1 MWVPGNR
8 WVWFF
13 VLVYILI
20 FQANLAEF
28 ERFWMRQVKNRK
40 ADHIL
45 NTLSYQF
52 MNISFFSL
60 LSTYL
65 SWGNV
70 QCQYIPSGYIE
81 YFCGYLNKNSH
92 TGSYIWTL
100 NHHGVE
106 LFERVRQIMRC
117 VLVRK
122 ACHWERALQFQKCM
136 LSQVCLSVCLSVS
149 LFLSLCL
156 SVSVCLCVY
165 LSLPLSLSICLS
177 LHCFSLMFQIP
188 VFLNYILTYWSLALL
203 WSTLSF
209 QIVAYFSRLDLCFVR
224 VQEIA
229 TYSDTSLSQVLIIDQ
244 YTFQARVKIE
254 IFDPGKSS
262 EPVFYGKK
270 NQQTAAFAT
279 YLYLNKAAQ
288 SHI

>member
-1 MWVPGNR
+1 MSNVSTFQ
-8 WVWFF
+8 V
-13 VLVYILI
+13 VILNI
-20 FQANLAEF
+20 SVDIWIRIPTQAHIF
-28 ERFWMRQVKNRK
+28 ERLIIME
-40 ADHIL
+40 L
-45 NTLSYQF
+45 NYLKGLCRLWGV
-52 MNISFFSL
+52 SL
-60 LSTYL
+60 L
-65 SWGNV
+65 G
-70 QCQYIPSGYIE
+70 
-81 YFCGYLNKNSH
+81 
-92 TGSYIWTL
+92 
-100 NHHGVE
+100 
-106 LFERVRQIMRC
+106 
-117 VLVRK
+117 K

-270 NQQTAAFAT
+270 KPANSCICNIS
-279 YLYLNKAAQ
+279 LSKQ
-288 SHI
+288 SSSVSHLSW